1 MKNTVVNA
9 ITLETMSI
17 YEKDIMPACRQ
28 LGTNNS
34 KYIRLAQLDNLIEA
48 TKGHAQTTKPCK
60 GALTYIGYQ
69 CTVTFPVNMPVILSL
84 VCFDKDNC
92 YGWEVINI
100 NNSTVTMVSPIY
112 YKLQS
117 LSKILDIIGKVN
129 KISFSRIDTIDNMV
143 LERFSTLNK
152 DTIKE
157 LQKKDRAFSTRII
170 TDRADKKTRHVLAK

>member
-1 MKNTVVNA
+1 MKNTIVNA
-9 ITLETMSI
+9 ITKEVMSI
-17 YEKDIMPACRQ
+17 YEKDITPACRQ
-28 LGTNNS
+28 LGTNNP
-34 KYIRLAQLDNLIEA
+34 KYVRLAQLDNLIEA
-48 TKGHAQTTKPCK
+48 TKGHAKEKKLCK
-60 GALTYIGYQ
+60 GAVTYIGYQ

-92 YGWEVINI
+92 FGWEVTHING
-100 NNSTVTMVSPIY
+100 STVTMKSPIY

-129 KISFSRIDTIDNMV
+129 KISFSRIDTVDNTV
-143 LERFSTLNK
+143 LEKFSTLNK

-157 LQKKDRAFSTRII
+157 LQKKDRAFSARMV